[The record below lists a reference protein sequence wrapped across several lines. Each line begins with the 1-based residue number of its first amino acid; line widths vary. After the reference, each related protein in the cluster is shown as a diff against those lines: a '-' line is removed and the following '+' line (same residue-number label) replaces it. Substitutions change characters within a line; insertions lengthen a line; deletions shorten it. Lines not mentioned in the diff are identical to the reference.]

1 MRRGSPTFVSC
12 RASCGRP
19 WRDHRPRVHGGGCQ
33 RRAGRASRAT
43 PAAARSPHRLDRI
56 EGTHHRRGR
65 VRRWRC
71 RRLRLVPPSGDVEGG
86 DRVPRRS
93 RHPSAGSGY
102 RIDRLSGRARRRA
115 GVPVL
120 APRRGR
126 HRVLPRRPQR
136 LQRAEASVSERPIVA
151 VLGAT
156 PDEPPPGIGPADEL
170 AELRYAGGRGGAAAA
185 MADPDAI
192 FSWGADRSW
201 LEASFAGSTRVRWI
215 QAASDGVDGLL
226 FPALVDSDVVVTNA
240 RGIFDDPIAEWA
252 IAAMLAFTTGL
263 QTSIVDQTRGVWTE
277 GRRRDRVSG
286 QHLVVVG
293 PGPIGRATAARARAL
308 GMTVEAVGRSERTDD
323 VLGSIVGPDGFHEA
337 LGRADHV
344 LDALPLTAG
353 TRAMFDAKAFDAMR
367 PTAHFLN
374 VGRGATVD
382 EDALIDAVR
391 SGAIAGA

>member
-1 MRRGSPTFVSC
+1 
-12 RASCGRP
+12 
-19 WRDHRPRVHGGGCQ
+19 
-33 RRAGRASRAT
+33 
-43 PAAARSPHRLDRI
+43 
-56 EGTHHRRGR
+56 
-65 VRRWRC
+65 
-71 RRLRLVPPSGDVEGG
+71 
-86 DRVPRRS
+86 
-93 RHPSAGSGY
+93 
-102 RIDRLSGRARRRA
+102 
-115 GVPVL
+115 
-120 APRRGR
+120 
-126 HRVLPRRPQR
+126 
-136 LQRAEASVSERPIVA
+136 VSERPIVA

-156 PDEPPPGIGPADEL
+156 ADEPPPGIGPADEL

-185 MADPDAI
+185 IADADAI

-391 SGAIAGA
+391 SGAIAGASLDVFVEEPLPPDSPLWSMPSVAVSPHISGDLHDWEGSVVGVFVDNLRRFVAAQPLRNQVDTHAGFGVG